1 MTKKRATSR
10 IFAGLFLILLGAI
23 LVICSKPYFSYTI
36 EKLEQVQRS
45 ETIMNY
51 SFTLHKSQDKMV
63 QVQMTIGQTLDIL
76 ASGSE
81 NFTFLVANYSN
92 PENVT
97 ALDAPDVTYYIAN
110 GTLTVNTTWGPQVR
124 TAEPRIYYLTFLA
137 RDFSTGSPVHV
148 SANITKKWEDM
159 YTKTVVA
166 PDLRALIDSNY
177 SFVGLGVVIL
187 AGAALVHTFYHRY
200 RPRARGRIK

>member
-10 IFAGLFLILLGAI
+10 IFAGLFLILLGAV
-23 LVICSKPYFSYTI
+23 LVVCSKPYFSYTI

-45 ETIMNY
+45 ETIMNN

-63 QVQMTIGQTLDIL
+63 QVQMIIGQTLDIL

-81 NFTFLVANYSN
+81 NFTFLIANYTN
-92 PENVT
+92 PENAT
-97 ALDAPDVTYYIAN
+97 ALDEPDVTYYALN
-110 GTLTVNTTWGPQVR
+110 GTLTVNTTWSPQVR
-124 TAEPRIYYLTFLA
+124 TAEPGNYCLTFLA
-137 RDFSTGSPVHV
+137 RDFPAESPVHV
-148 SANITKKWEDM
+148 YANITKKWEDI

-177 SFVGLGVVIL
+177 AFVGLGVVIL
-187 AGAALVHTFYHRY
+187 GGAVLVHTFYYRH
-200 RPRARGRIK
+200 RPRSRRGE